1 MFSKFIL
8 SAALAASAMTAVPAA
23 AEAQGYGYYGRDRY
37 ENSYRNDYRRYD
49 PRYDAQRYDARRY
62 EGRSYQGRDQD
73 HNYGRRCSG
82 TTGTILGAAVGALL
96 GRAVD
101 GGRNRTTGLIVGGA
115 AGALAGREVDKNIC
129 RN

>member
-8 SAALAASAMTAVPAA
+8 STALAASALTAVPAA
-23 AEAQGYGYYGRDRY
+23 AQAQGYGYYGRDRY

-49 PRYDAQRYDARRY
+49 PRYDVRRY
-62 EGRSYQGRDQD
+62 EGRNQD
-73 HNYGRRCSG
+73 HAYGRRCSG